1 MSSILA
7 TTHKNLLTDS
17 FTNEE
22 KILDKIR
29 KTANSSEEL
38 FKLMDKDFDGV
49 ISKPDLQI
57 YLLEEHEISDAN
69 IDRLY
74 KLIDQSKTGSIN
86 LADIKALL

>member
-1 MSSILA
+1 
-7 TTHKNLLTDS
+7 
-17 FTNEE
+17 
-22 KILDKIR
+22 
-29 KTANSSEEL
+29 
-38 FKLMDKDFDGV
+38 MDKDFDGV